1 MQDYSRFTEIF
12 GPYLDP
18 KSESLYTQEQG
29 LVPDAPPEA
38 VKAYEEF
45 KKEVEDIKKL
55 EDENEGLH
63 LL

>member
-38 VKAYEEF
+38 VKAYEDY
-45 KKEVEDIKKL
+45 KKRLKEIERL
-55 EDENEGLH
+55 EKETPGLH
-63 LL
+63 Y